1 MKRLPLISTVLALA
15 ALSASCAYWVLQL
28 YQPPQ
33 RPIAAPPPAA
43 VVEPPIEA
51 ATTLFGGQP
60 VAAAVSNFQLTGV
73 VAAGGPDSVA
83 IIVAD
88 GKTPQAVK
96 VGKEVAPGVLVKEVK
111 ARYVMLSDGGVMK
124 RLDLPEAKPAAP
136 APDLTAPLSPG
147 AIAPQPAPAPTPQ
160 PVAPPSNPPP
170 PSLQMPA
177 PMRGTG
183 GPVEPPQQK

>member
-15 ALSASCAYWVLQL
+15 ALSASCAYWALQL

-51 ATTLFGGQP
+51 AATLFGGQQ
-60 VAAAVSNFQLTGV
+60 VAAAVGNFQLTGV

-88 GKTPQAVK
+88 GKAPQAVK
-96 VGKEVAPGVLVKEVK
+96 VGKEVAPGVVVKEVQ
-111 ARYVMLSDGGVMK
+111 ARYVMLADGGVVK
-124 RLDLPEAKPAAP
+124 RLDLPEAKPAAT
-136 APDLTAPLSPG
+136 APDLAAPLVPN
-147 AIAPQPAPAPTPQ
+147 AVPPQPAPAPQ

-177 PMRGTG
+177 PMRGAG
-183 GPVEPPQQK
+183 GPVEPPQKQ

>member
-15 ALSASCAYWVLQL
+15 ALSASCAYWALQL

-51 ATTLFGGQP
+51 ATTLFGGQQ
-60 VAAAVSNFQLTGV
+60 VAAAVSNYQLTGV
-73 VAAGGPDSVA
+73 VAAGGADSAA

-96 VGKEVAPGVLVKEVK
+96 VGKEVAPGVVVKEVR

-124 RLDLPEAKPAAP
+124 RLDLPEAKPAAVT
-136 APDLTAPLSPG
+136 PDTAAPLVPN
-147 AIAPQPAPAPTPQ
+147 AVPPQPAPVP
-160 PVAPPSNPPP
+160 APPSNPPP
-170 PSLQMPA
+170 PSLQMPT

-183 GPVEPPQQK
+183 GPVDPPQQQ